1 MTPGNSSLAATLY
14 EGRNYKL
21 DKISNPSNMSTEQI
35 MTYNTLEDL

>member
-14 EGRNYKL
+14 EGRNHKL